1 MGKYSLE
8 AMELLTKSELCEI
21 KAGDK
26 TPGGDDDCLLCTT
39 CVGCATECTACV
51 SSMIDF

>member
-8 AMELLTKSELCEI
+8 AMELLTESELCEI

-26 TPGGDDDCLLCTT
+26 KPGECSLTCTLCVA
-39 CVGCATECTACV
+39 CSSECTACV
-51 SSMIDF
+51 STMIDL